1 MSWVDERWKLY
12 LLLCQGGSS
21 SISLREDDSEL
32 NLGKIEH
39 LTVAVSLAMVSD
51 LGPL

>member
-12 LLLCQGGSS
+12 LLLWQGGRSR
-21 SISLREDDSEL
+21 ISLREDDNEL

-39 LTVAVSLAMVSD
+39 LTVAVSLATVTD